1 MITSI
6 TVDQVMRDAITKAA
20 EFYGGQSALERVCGV
35 SQKNITRYI
44 SGKGYRM
51 GVENWEKLYSYC
63 RRFLPEDKAVDYAP
77 ENISGFPRTARKTI
91 WVDKSVRAAIRQA
104 VEEHGGQSALSRAT
118 GVPQI
123 SISHYVS
130 GQIYRIGEDIWAKL
144 YPACKRHLPADKINK
159 YDPDCLEAFPQLPPM
174 EDDLKS
180 ANSELIIPKA
190 DRFKPVPVISIAQ
203 AAEYE
208 PITPLIDYLKE
219 VSDRTKLFLEVNDCH
234 FAVEIV
240 GDSMA
245 PDYPDGSIAL
255 VDSRGFP
262 ENGDIVVAKFSTG
275 QVVIKEFNRNGDN
288 ISLTSRNPQGQN
300 FKWNL
305 REKPGFIQWVYPVD
319 EITLHPRKQRRK

>member
-1 MITSI
+1 
-6 TVDQVMRDAITKAA
+6 MRDAIAKAA

-51 GVENWEKLYSYC
+51 GIQNWENLYSYC
-63 RRFLPEDKAVDYAP
+63 RRFLPKDKIFDYAP
-77 ENISGFPRTARKTI
+77 ENISGFPRTVKPI
-91 WVDKSVRAAIRQA
+91 VWLDQCVKEAIRKA
-104 VEEHGGQSALSRAT
+104 IGECGGQSALAKET
-118 GVPQI
+118 GVSQRDI
-123 SISHYVS
+123 SNCSS
-130 GQIYRIGEDIWAKL
+130 GQIYRIDQDTWRKL
-144 YPACKRHLPADKINK
+144 YPACKRFLPADKANK

-174 EDDLKS
+174 ENDLNS
-180 ANSELIIPKA
+180 ATSEVAIPKV

-240 GDSMA
+240 GDSMS

-255 VDSRGFP
+255 VDSKGFP

-275 QVVIKEFNRNGDN
+275 QVVIKEFNRNGDH
-288 ISLTSRNPQGQN
+288 ISLSSRNPNGQN
-300 FKWNL
+300 FEWNMK
-305 REKPGFIQWVYPVD
+305 EKPGFIQWVYPVD
-319 EITLHPRKQRRK
+319 EITLHPRKQRKR

>member
-1 MITSI
+1 
-6 TVDQVMRDAITKAA
+6 MRDAITKAA

-51 GVENWEKLYSYC
+51 GIDNWKNLYSYC
-63 RRFLPEDKAVDYAP
+63 RRFLPENKAFDYAP
-77 ENISGFPRTARKTI
+77 ENLASFPPSSVI
-91 WVDKSVRAAIRQA
+91 WIDKNIKSAIRQA
-104 VEEHGGQSALSRAT
+104 VDEYGSQSALSRAT
-118 GVPQI
+118 GVPQT
-123 SISHYVS
+123 SISHCVS
-130 GQIYRIGEDIWAKL
+130 GQIYRIGVDIWAKL
-144 YPACKRHLPADKINK
+144 YPACKRHLPADKVNK

-240 GDSMA
+240 GDSMS

-275 QVVIKEFNRNGDN
+275 QVVIKEFNRSGDN
-288 ISLTSRNPQGQN
+288 IALTSRNPQGQN
-300 FKWNL
+300 FKWNMK
-305 REKPGFIQWVYPVD
+305 EKPGFIQWVYPVD

>member
-1 MITSI
+1 
-6 TVDQVMRDAITKAA
+6 MRDAIAKAA

-63 RRFLPEDKAVDYAP
+63 RRFLPEDKAFDYAP
-77 ENISGFPRTARKTI
+77 ENLASFPPVRMI
-91 WVDKSVRAAIRQA
+91 WLDKNVRAAIRQA
-104 VEEHGGQSALSRAT
+104 VDEHGGQSALSRAT
-118 GVPQI
+118 GVPQT

-130 GQIYRIGEDIWAKL
+130 GQINRIGEDIWKKL
-144 YPACKRHLPADKINK
+144 YPVCKRHLPADKTNK

-174 EDDLKS
+174 EDDLMS
-180 ANSELIIPKA
+180 ANSELAIPKP

-208 PITPLIDYLKE
+208 PITPLVDYLKE
-219 VSDRTKLFLEVNDCH
+219 VSDRTKLFLEVHDCH

-275 QVVIKEFNRNGDN
+275 QVVIKEFNRKDN
-288 ISLTSRNPQGQN
+288 VISLTSRNPQGQN
-300 FKWNL
+300 FVWDMK
-305 REKPGFIQWVYPVD
+305 EKPGFIQWVYPVE